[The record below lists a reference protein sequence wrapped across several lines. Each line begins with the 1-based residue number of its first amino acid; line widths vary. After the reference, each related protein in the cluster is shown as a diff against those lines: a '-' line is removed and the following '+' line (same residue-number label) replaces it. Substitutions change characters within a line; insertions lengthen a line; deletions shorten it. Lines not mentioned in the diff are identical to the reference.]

1 MPLSGNN
8 RQAGKGPA
16 REAPRCV
23 TRRRLIAL
31 SVLAA
36 GSAKAQQR
44 PKISKASK
52 KLAGYIEKDDASAQ
66 NCSQC
71 HFYLAP
77 FDCIIVE
84 GPVSPWGYCNY
95 YAD

>member
-1 MPLSGNN
+1 MTGENPACRLS
-8 RQAGKGPA
+8 
-16 REAPRCV
+16 RCI

-31 SVLAA
+31 SAMAA
-36 GSAKAQQR
+36 GGAQAQQR
-44 PKISKASK
+44 PKITKASK
-52 KLAGYIEKDDASAQ
+52 KVAGYIDKPEASAQ
-66 NCSQC
+66 NCSLC

-95 YAD
+95 FAD

>member
-1 MPLSGNN
+1 MADDSL
-8 RQAGKGPA
+8 
-16 REAPRCV
+16 APKVSRCI
-23 TRRRLIAL
+23 TRRCLIVL
-31 SVLAA
+31 SALAA
-36 GSAKAQQR
+36 GDAHAQQQAAPR
-44 PKISKASK
+44 PAIVKASK
-52 KLAGYIEKDDASAQ
+52 KVAGYVEKTDASAQ

-95 YAD
+95 FAD